1 MRMRHTYLF
10 PLVIVL
16 VSGCLHQ
23 SYHAETTTS
32 PATGETGYHGRLNDK
47 QLAVFID
54 KAIAVAEANLYSHPD
69 GSGAEC
75 GFLGDYDRTIAPRCY
90 QWPDGSHVSVELTY
104 YRSLSGHSGTLLRL
118 EFDVRTGEVTKSAM
132 ETFVSDT
139 L

>member
-10 PLVIVL
+10 PLMVVL

-23 SYHAETTTS
+23 SYRAGTTMS
-32 PATGETGYHGRLNDK
+32 AAARETGYHERLNDK
-47 QLAVFID
+47 QLAAFID

-90 QWPDGSHVSVELTY
+90 QSPDGSRVAV
-104 YRSLSGHSGTLLRL
+104 
-118 EFDVRTGEVTKSAM
+118 
-132 ETFVSDT
+132 
-139 L
+139 